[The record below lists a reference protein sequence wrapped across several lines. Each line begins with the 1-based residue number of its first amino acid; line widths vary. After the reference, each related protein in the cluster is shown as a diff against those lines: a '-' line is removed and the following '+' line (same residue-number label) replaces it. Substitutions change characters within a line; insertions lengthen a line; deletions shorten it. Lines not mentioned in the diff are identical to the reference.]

1 MARYD
6 GIRFGHR
13 SDFEAQPAADLN
25 DFYSRNRGEGFGSEV
40 KRRIALGTYTL
51 SSGYYDAFYSKACK
65 VRRLLRT
72 DFTNVFSSCDIILS
86 PVTTTSAFK
95 IGERIADPVT
105 MYKND
110 IFTTSTNLAG
120 LPGMS
125 LPVSL
130 SSSGLPVGVQLTG
143 NHFEE
148 KKMLSLAAKMES
160 LISFKEKPQNV

>member
-1 MARYD
+1 M
-6 GIRFGHR
+6 
-13 SDFEAQPAADLN
+13 
-25 DFYSRNRGEGFGSEV
+25 
-40 KRRIALGTYTL
+40 
-51 SSGYYDAFYSKACK
+51 
-65 VRRLLRT
+65 
-72 DFTNVFSSCDIILS
+72 FSSCDIILS

-130 SSSGLPVGVQLTG
+130 SSSGLPVGVQLTA